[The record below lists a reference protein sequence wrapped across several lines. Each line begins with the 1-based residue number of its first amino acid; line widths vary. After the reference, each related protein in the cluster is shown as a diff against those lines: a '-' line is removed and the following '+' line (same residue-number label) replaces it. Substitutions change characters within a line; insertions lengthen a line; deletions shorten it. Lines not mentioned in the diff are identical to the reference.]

1 MTTLRQFTCNDMFRF
16 NCVNLDKLTETYNLP
31 FYLQY
36 MARWPNLFCVAENP
50 SGVLMGYIMGKAE
63 GLGTNWHGHVTAVT
77 VEPNSRRM
85 GLARY
90 FMNWLE
96 AESDKTY
103 AGYFVDLYVRVSNKV
118 AINMYKSFG
127 YVIYR
132 QVLDYYSGEEGAYDM
147 RKSLSKDPGKKA
159 MQPLEKPVKAEEVD

>member
-16 NCVNLDKLTETYNLP
+16 NRVNLDKLTETYNLA

-36 MARWPNLFCVAENP
+36 RARWPNLFCVAEHPN
-50 SGVLMGYIMGKAE
+50 GKIMGYIMGKAE

-103 AGYFVDLYVRVSNKV
+103 AGYFVDLYVRVSNVV
-118 AINMYKSFG
+118 AIKMYKTFG

-132 QVLDYYSGEEGAYDM
+132 RVLDYYSGEEDAYDM
-147 RKSLSKDPGKKA
+147 RKSLSRDPDKKA
-159 MQPLEKPVKAEEVD
+159 MVTLKDPVKAEEVD